1 VVRSNYR
8 FLQFSF
14 LLIDRAVYPISNEW
28 STEQTTRGTLSIP
41 IIFRPRLQSN
51 QKLYFG
57 GETGVFEKFFNGTR
71 FAISGFEEGIF

>member
-41 IIFRPRLQSN
+41 IVIRADLQLT

-57 GETGVFEKFFNGTR
+57 GETDVFEKFFNGTR
-71 FAISGFEEGIF
+71 FVISGFEEGIF